1 MAPVKPSLIY
11 QVAVPSPLR
20 RLFDYL
26 PPAGDNSTTG
36 EIPST
41 PGCRVIIPFGKREVT
56 GIIVKVVESS
66 DQPVNKLK
74 PIIAVLDS
82 EPIIPPQ
89 LLQLYLWAS
98 DYYQHPV
105 GDALASILPTL
116 LRQGASLQARTS
128 EYWRLTSHGLGLP
141 PTALSGAK
149 KQQQLLQL
157 LMTDT
162 NLTASAIA
170 AQGISR
176 EIVRTLQKK
185 GLIESFHQVAP
196 EQGAPATEAA
206 LLAETALKLRP
217 EQQRVMDS
225 LSLDSFNCY
234 LLQGETGSGKTEIY
248 LQAIAKIL
256 LAGKQALVLIPE
268 INLTPQT
275 LGRFQ
280 RRFHCE
286 IAVLHSGLNDRQ
298 RLAAWQAARSGRARI
313 LIGTRSA
320 VFTPL
325 KDAGIIIIDE
335 EHDSSYKQQE
345 GFRYAARDVAVMR
358 ASREG
363 IPVILGSATP
373 SLESL
378 YNCERGRYQRLILN
392 ERPEGVSK
400 PRWQLLDIRQSRLSA
415 GFSSPLIEAIGHT
428 LKAGNQ
434 VLVFL
439 NRRGYAPL
447 MLCHDCGWMAQCTR
461 CSARMTVHRGQNRL
475 LCHHCEFQQPLPDRC
490 PDCHSHALT
499 FVGQGTERGEDTL
512 RELFPATPVVRID
525 RDTTRRKD
533 AMQNLLAKIDS
544 GEPCLLVGT
553 QMLAKGH
560 HFPHVTLAALLD
572 VDGGLFSADF
582 RATEKMGQ
590 LITQVAGRAGRAQ
603 KPGTVLTQSHLCDH
617 PLITQL
623 TGEGYNAFASTLLDQ
638 RRLAGLPPCNHLAL
652 LRAEAETAADAEHFL
667 RLVRQRAEQL
677 APPSPALRYL
687 GPLPAPMERRNNRF
701 RFQLAVFADQRA
713 PLQQLLTALCPSL
726 ESEKSAR
733 KVRWSVDVDPQEML

>member
-1 MAPVKPSLIY
+1 MAPEKPRLIY
-11 QVAVPSPLR
+11 RVAVPSPLR

-26 PPAGDNSTTG
+26 PPDGDAGNLDANQ
-36 EIPST
+36 PA
-41 PGCRVIIPFGKREVT
+41 PGFRVVIPFGKREVT
-56 GIIVKVVESS
+56 GIIVKLAEDT
-66 DQPVNKLK
+66 DQAVAKLK
-74 PIIAVLDS
+74 PISVVLDT
-82 EPIIPPQ
+82 EPVIPPE
-89 LLQLYLWAS
+89 LLRLYLWAS

-105 GDALASILPTL
+105 GDALAGILPVL
-116 LRQGASLQARTS
+116 LRQGAPLKARTQ
-128 EYWRLTSHGLGLP
+128 EYWRLSTHGLGLP
-141 PTALSGAK
+141 ETALSGAK

-157 LMTDT
+157 LIAHTS
-162 NLTASAIA
+162 LTSAAIVE
-170 AQGISR
+170 QGISR
-176 EIVRTLQKK
+176 EIIRTLHKK
-185 GLIESFHQVAP
+185 GLIEAFHQAVPDCNICADP
-196 EQGAPATEAA
+196 KT
-206 LLAETALKLRP
+206 LLAEPALHLRA
-217 EQQRVMDS
+217 EQQQVMDS
-225 LSLDSFNCY
+225 LTLNGFNSY

-248 LQAIAKIL
+248 LQAIARVL
-256 LAGKQALVLIPE
+256 QAGKQALVLIPE

-280 RRFHCE
+280 RRFNCE

-298 RLAAWQAARSGRARI
+298 RLDAWQGARDGRVRI

-320 VFTPL
+320 IFTPM
-325 KDAGIIIIDE
+325 KEAGIIIIDE

-358 ASREG
+358 ASREQ

-415 GFSSPLIEAIGHT
+415 GFSTPLIEAIGDT

-447 MLCHDCGWMAQCTR
+447 MLCHDCGWMAQCPN
-461 CSARMTVHRGQNRL
+461 CSARMTVHMGQNRL
-475 LCHHCEFQQPLPDRC
+475 LCHHCENQQPLPGRC

-499 FVGQGTERGEDTL
+499 FVGQGTERGEATL
-512 RELFPATPVVRID
+512 RELFPTIPILRVD
-525 RDTTRRKD
+525 RDTTRSKN
-533 AMQNLLAKIDS
+533 AMANLVARIDD

-590 LITQVAGRAGRAQ
+590 LITQVAGRAGRGQ
-603 KPGTVLTQSHLCDH
+603 KPGTVLIQSHLCDH

-623 TGEGYNAFASTLLDQ
+623 TGEGYNAFASTLLEQ
-638 RRLAGLPPCNHLAL
+638 RRAAGLPPCNHLAL
-652 LRAEAETAADAEHFL
+652 LRAEAESAPDAEHFL
-667 RLVRQRAEQL
+667 RVARQRAEQL
-677 APPSPALRYL
+677 TPPSPALRYL
-687 GPLPAPMERRNNRF
+687 GPLPSPMERRNNRY
-701 RFQLAVFADQRA
+701 RFQLSLFADHRA
-713 PLQQLLTALCPSL
+713 ELQQLLSELCPQL
-726 ESEKSAR
+726 EKEKSAR
-733 KVRWSVDVDPQEML
+733 KVRWSVDVDAQDML